1 MPAKG
6 DPAHAL
12 VGGQHRGKSGTHC
25 AGAVGPTGLTSW
37 PLQIYL
43 GGLTLALYVLCVL
56 RVLSRAQRVLCAVG
70 AEGVML
76 CVCVCVCALP
86 GVCALVVLLLRIF
99 AGAFLPSAE
108 MFASKLLAAD
118 ATEQQHSL
126 PGRYK

>member
-37 PLQIYL
+37 PFQIYL

-76 CVCVCVCALP
+76 CVCVCVCAAGCVRSRCAFAAYFCRCFLTI
-86 GVCALVVLLLRIF
+86 GDVC
-99 AGAFLPSAE
+99 
-108 MFASKLLAAD
+108 K
-118 ATEQQHSL
+118 
-126 PGRYK
+126 